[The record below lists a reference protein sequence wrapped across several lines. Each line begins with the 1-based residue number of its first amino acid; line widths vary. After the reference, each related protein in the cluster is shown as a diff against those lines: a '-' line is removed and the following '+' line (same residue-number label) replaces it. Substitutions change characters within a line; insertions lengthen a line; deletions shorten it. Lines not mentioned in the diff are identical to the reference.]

1 MICRELQEC
10 RADEIYNCK
19 NKKRCVI
26 VGNGF
31 WERIGFAVRDDLVYR
46 NKNIHEFVRM
56 DT

>member
-26 VGNGF
+26 YSWKWVLGEDWF
-31 WERIGFAVRDDLVYR
+31 CCQR
-46 NKNIHEFVRM
+46 
-56 DT
+56 